1 MSTPLYITAGER
13 SAEEILEAVNEGR
26 RVVIT
31 VTMVGEEYD
40 VTLRYDGSMYY
51 CDTPT
56 RLHRHEQESEMRQCI
71 RRMGYGT
78 ESVDAAVEPT
88 NSAMADDEH
97 GE

>member
-13 SAEEILEAVNEGR
+13 SAEEILGAVNEGR

-31 VTMVGEEYD
+31 VSVVGEEYD
-40 VTLRYDGSMYY
+40 VTLRYDGSVYY

-71 RRMGYGT
+71 RRMGYGK
-78 ESVDAAVEPT
+78 ESADRTVEPA
-88 NSAMADDEH
+88 NGAMTDDE
-97 GE
+97 